1 MANLDKKTLTDLA
14 VPLAKDILSILAT
27 KATLSVLDKFER
39 NISRQ
44 GAVRS
49 GKGFTLF
56 ISNKDM
62 YDIKIVESPEK
73 SDLLID
79 SATETVKPDIKKRK
93 VGFLGAMTAPVT
105 ASLIATVVSS
115 LIQPVVSSLINR
127 QEGEFLLLLDGA
139 YVIKSDD
146 KQVMEHIGFHY
157 LLTEAQL
164 CILILLG

>member
-1 MANLDKKTLTDLA
+1 MANLGKKALTDLA

-79 SATETVKPDIKKRK
+79 SATETVKHIKKRK
-93 VGFLGAMTAPVT
+93 VGFLGAMMAPVT

>member
-1 MANLDKKTLTDLA
+1 MGNVLA
-14 VPLAKDILSILAT
+14 VPLAKDILSILGT

-39 NISRQ
+39 NISGQ

-93 VGFLGAMTAPVT
+93 GGFLGAMMT
-105 ASLIATVVSS
+105 
-115 LIQPVVSSLINR
+115 N
-127 QEGEFLLLLDGA
+127 
-139 YVIKSDD
+139 K
-146 KQVMEHIGFHY
+146 
-157 LLTEAQL
+157 
-164 CILILLG
+164 